1 MRFAFWFAGCRLDAI
16 TSVGWPDGNSAPLP
30 PPASI
35 ARAALRRPFRL
46 LRAQRVGPFLCG
58 YSEVPAVCGRLVLC
72 AAVGGQRGRGWRAGR
87 RLHARLLFCTH
98 SNSLSHLA
106 AGSSTN
112 PGTRWIT
119 HARTFSSHSSPRKPG
134 RQRHSIESADG
145 EPAPVSAEHVW
156 PFAHGH
162 VLGRICS
169 STMVFS
175 ESSTSIVRRTLC
187 GPPSSYWAAYPR
199 ADAQLD
205 SG

>member
-1 MRFAFWFAGCRLDAI
+1 MRVGAI
-16 TSVGWPDGNSAPLP
+16 SPYSPSKIGALHGIVCTAQRVLRHVCMHDVCTHSP
-30 PPASI
+30 
-35 ARAALRRPFRL
+35 RAALRRPFRL

-72 AAVGGQRGRGWRAGR
+72 AAVGGQRAGR

-169 STMVFS
+169 STCCRAQP
-175 ESSTSIVRRTLC
+175 STVE
-187 GPPSSYWAAYPR
+187 PSAAAEHP
-199 ADAQLD
+199 LV
-205 SG
+205 